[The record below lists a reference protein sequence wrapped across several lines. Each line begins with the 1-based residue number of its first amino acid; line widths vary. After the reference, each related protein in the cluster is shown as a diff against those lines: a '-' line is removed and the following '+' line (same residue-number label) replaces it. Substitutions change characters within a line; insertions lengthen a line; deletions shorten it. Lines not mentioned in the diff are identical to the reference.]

1 MANTLRMCTAVS
13 ALQRR
18 PGTVASSLMAIS
30 NSGACRTF
38 EMLVHGLTESKSREK
53 NVFRVA
59 PQSHNPFLQERIL
72 FLAPELSFDRPRKNT
87 GCFPVYQTSYD
98 PKIYD
103 TDTFVMRKLQL
114 ADCPF
119 GIRRRL
125 ATTKSYSILWPP
137 FEKLPVPGNNSPSF
151 SG

>member
-1 MANTLRMCTAVS
+1 MPNTLRMCTAVS

-30 NSGACRTF
+30 DSGACRTF

-72 FLAPELSFDRPRKNT
+72 FLQN
-87 GCFPVYQTSYD
+87 FPLTTRA
-98 PKIYD
+98 KIRAVFQS
-103 TDTFVMRKLQL
+103 T
-114 ADCPF
+114 
-119 GIRRRL
+119 
-125 ATTKSYSILWPP
+125 
-137 FEKLPVPGNNSPSF
+137 KLPITPKSMIQTPL
-151 SG
+151 